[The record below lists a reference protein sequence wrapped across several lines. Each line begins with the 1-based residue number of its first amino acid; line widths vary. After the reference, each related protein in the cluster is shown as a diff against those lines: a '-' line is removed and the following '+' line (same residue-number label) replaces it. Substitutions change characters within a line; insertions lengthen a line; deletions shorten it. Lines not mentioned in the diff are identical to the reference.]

1 MAEQIDCLTQL
12 HWAAS
17 SARCVVASGSLP
29 PGVAPNFHQRVADL
43 CRRDGNRL
51 ILDTSGT
58 GIEHVSGV
66 FLLKPDVSE
75 LGASVGHRL
84 FTPPE
89 QIAAAR
95 QIINRVCA
103 QIILLSLGPDGAL
116 LITVETAQY
125 YPPVAVQN
133 GDGVGSGDAMV
144 AAITVGLC
152 RGWPLDKAV
161 RPGIAAGAAMR
172 LTPGTAPCRAPDV
185 DRLFALVPDPV
196 TVTEH
201 TDTYDFVQQTIA
213 RT

>member
-1 MAEQIDCLTQL
+1 VPQPRLAE
-12 HWAAS
+12 
-17 SARCVVASGSLP
+17 R
-29 PGVAPNFHQRVADL
+29 
-43 CRRDGNRL
+43 
-51 ILDTSGT
+51 
-58 GIEHVSGV
+58 
-66 FLLKPDVSE
+66 
-75 LGASVGHRL
+75 
-84 FTPPE
+84 
-89 QIAAAR
+89 
-95 QIINRVCA
+95 
-103 QIILLSLGPDGAL
+103 AL